1 MEPTHIKLI
10 EMGMLFGGL
19 LLFLS
24 WELYRVR
31 KSLRE
36 DDARERERGAGR
48 ESKPGQ

>member
-1 MEPTHIKLI
+1 MEPNQIKLI

-24 WELYRVR
+24 WELYKVR

-36 DDARERERGAGR
+36 DDERTRTADR
-48 ESKPGQ
+48 DSKSRP

>member
-1 MEPTHIKLI
+1 MEANQIKLI

-24 WELYRVR
+24 WELYKVR

-36 DDARERERGAGR
+36 DDERARDDERG
-48 ESKPGQ
+48 SKPGP